1 MGIEDRD
8 WYREER
14 RRQRQAVSQPV
25 MLFQDEPT
33 RVASK
38 ARKGPPGLLNAASI
52 IAILF
57 ALVVALGLA
66 IGFA

>member
-1 MGIEDRD
+1 
-8 WYREER
+8 
-14 RRQRQAVSQPV
+14 
-25 MLFQDEPT
+25 MLFQDEPP
-33 RVASK
+33 RVVSK
-38 ARKGPPGLLNAASI
+38 ARKGPPGLLNAALI